1 MDSEVMT
8 QRELVESILHYED
21 LHDEITALEKRI
33 IETVLYHQE
42 TQKIGRVT
50 ARYSEAGNKYDW
62 EGFIDEL
69 PKDDEAHQCIKAH
82 TKPSTSWSKAAKA
95 LGYKENDLKAAGF
108 WEKTPPR
115 VAIKVSNK

>member
-1 MDSEVMT
+1 MNDEVMT
-8 QRELVESILHYED
+8 QRELVEACLEYED
-21 LHDEITALEKRI
+21 LHDAITALEVKI
-33 IETVLYHQE
+33 KDAVSWHQE

-50 ARYSEAGNKYDW
+50 ASYSEAGNKYDW
-62 EGFIDEL
+62 QGFIDEL
-69 PKDDEAHQCIKAH
+69 PKDDEAHQCIEAH

-108 WEKTPPR
+108 WTKTPPR